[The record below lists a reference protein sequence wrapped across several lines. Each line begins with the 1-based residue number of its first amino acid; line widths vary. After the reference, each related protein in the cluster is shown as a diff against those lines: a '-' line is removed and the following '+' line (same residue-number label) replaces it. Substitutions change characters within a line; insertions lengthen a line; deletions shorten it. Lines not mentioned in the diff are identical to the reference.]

1 MLCISTYTETSLDA
15 LTACVS
21 CSQPPE
27 ISQSPDLFSSETYE
41 WEAIQN
47 LDQFFVRVY
56 RSGFKPFTTVPTCL
70 PYTCMGWCS

>member
-1 MLCISTYTETSLDA
+1 MLCPCTYTEYSLDA
-15 LTACVS
+15 LTACAN

-27 ISQSPDLFSSETYE
+27 ISPSPDLFSSETYE

-56 RSGFKPFTTVPTCL
+56 RSVAAYYCTYVSALK
-70 PYTCMGWCS
+70 